1 MTSNVALSIY
11 LIYFFSIPIVFLII
25 TDYIS
30 SLIFMEGENF
40 VQTNKNLTDS
50 VYKGFIIIYSN
61 QKLFDN

>member
-1 MTSNVALSIY
+1 
-11 LIYFFSIPIVFLII
+11 
-25 TDYIS
+25 
-30 SLIFMEGENF
+30 MEGENF